1 MTAVVDRFGTQ
12 ASEERTRVNDVHS
25 KLNDTEV
32 CARVDARNEADVVA
46 TIERARD
53 RGLPL
58 AVCGG
63 RHAMGGQ
70 QFATNGMLL
79 DMSRLD
85 RVLDFE
91 PGTGLIE
98 IESGIQWPKLVR
110 EYLAAQEGMKDQ
122 WGIRQKQTGADRL
135 SIGGA
140 LAANIHGRVLANKP
154 IIEDIV
160 SFRIIDAEGR
170 LLNCS
175 REENADLF
183 RLVIGGYGLFGV
195 IVSVTMQL
203 VPRQK
208 MERIV
213 ELRTLDELCD
223 AFADRIKAGYRYGD
237 LQFVIDE
244 KCDDFLNKGIFSC
257 YRPVPNDTPIP
268 DGQTYMTE
276 RGWQDLLHL
285 AHIDKS
291 RAFDSFSSFYLST
304 SEQIY
309 WSDTHQFTTYLDDYH
324 SRLDERL
331 CGAHPGSE
339 MITEL
344 YVPAHMLTGFM
355 EDAKETLR
363 STGAD
368 LIYGTIRLIKEDD
381 ESFLAWARQD
391 FVCVIFNLHVEHTD
405 AGLAKSRNAFLRLID
420 DALRSDGSFF
430 LTYHRYASRAQVSAA
445 YPQFEEFLNEKQ
457 RRDPQALFASD
468 WYRHYA
474 GLFEDP
480 QCGYR
485 DDGNS

>member
-1 MTAVVDRFGTQ
+1 MKSVADRFWIQPSQMG
-12 ASEERTRVNDVHS
+12 ARVNDVHS

-32 CARVDARNEADVVA
+32 YERLDARNETDVVA
-46 TIERARD
+46 AIERARE
-53 RGLPL
+53 RSLPL
-58 AVCGG
+58 AMCGG

-70 QFATNGMLL
+70 QFAKNGMLL
-79 DMSRLD
+79 DLSGLD
-85 RVLDFE
+85 RMLDFDIR
-91 PGTGLIE
+91 TGLIE
-98 IESGIQWPKLVR
+98 IEAGIQWPKMMR
-110 EYLAAQEGMKDQ
+110 EYLAAQEGVKNQ

-140 LAANIHGRVLANKP
+140 LAANIHGRVLTNKP
-154 IIEDIV
+154 IIEDVV

-208 MERIV
+208 MQRIV
-213 ELRTLDELCD
+213 ELRALDELCD

-237 LQFVIDE
+237 LQFVTDE
-244 KCDDFLNKGIFSC
+244 KSDDFLNKGIFSC

-276 RGWQDLLHL
+276 QGWQDLLHL
-285 AHIDKS
+285 AHVDKS
-291 RAFDSFSSFYLST
+291 RAFDSFSEFYLST
-304 SEQIY
+304 SEQTY

-324 SRLDERL
+324 SQLDKRL
-331 CGAHPGSE
+331 CGSHPGTE

-344 YVPAHMLTGFM
+344 YVSAHKLTDFM
-355 EDAKETLR
+355 DTAKETLR

-368 LIYGTIRLIKEDD
+368 LVYGTIRLIKEDD
-381 ESFLAWARQD
+381 ESFLAWAKKD
-391 FVCVIFNLHVEHTD
+391 FICVIFNLHVEHTEE
-405 AGLAKSRNAFLRLID
+405 GLARSRDAFVRLID
-420 DALRSDGSFF
+420 DALRFDGSFF
-430 LTYHRYASRAQVSAA
+430 LTYHRHASREQVSGA
-445 YPQFEEFLNEKQ
+445 YPRFAEFLKEKR
-457 RRDPQALFASD
+457 RRDPRVLFASD

-474 GLFEDP
+474 DLFGE
-480 QCGYR
+480 
-485 DDGNS
+485 

>member
-1 MTAVVDRFGTQ
+1 MNAAVNRLSIQPSRVCV
-12 ASEERTRVNDVHS
+12 RVNDVHS

-32 CARVDARNEADVVA
+32 RERIDARNEADVVA
-46 TIERARD
+46 AIRRARE
-53 RGLPL
+53 RNLSL
-58 AVCGG
+58 ATCGG

-79 DMSRLD
+79 DMSGLD
-85 RVLDFE
+85 RVLEFD
-91 PGTGLIE
+91 TKNGLIE
-98 IESGIQWPKLVR
+98 IEAGIQWPRLLQA
-110 EYLAAQEGMKDQ
+110 YLAIQEGRKHQ

-140 LAANIHGRVLANKP
+140 LAANIHGRVLTNKP

-208 MERIV
+208 MQRIV
-213 ELRTLDELCD
+213 GLRTLDELCD
-223 AFADRIKAGYRYGD
+223 SFADRIKNGFQYGD
-237 LQFVIDE
+237 LQFVTDE

-268 DGQTYMTE
+268 DGQSYMTE

-285 AHIDKS
+285 AHVDKS
-291 RAFDSFSSFYLST
+291 RAFDTFSKFYLNS
-304 SEQIY
+304 SKQIY

-324 SRLDERL
+324 SALDKRL

-344 YVPAHMLTGFM
+344 YVPAHKLSDFM
-355 EDAKETLR
+355 DTAKETLR

-381 ESFLAWARQD
+381 ESFLSWAKQD
-391 FVCVIFNLHVEHTD
+391 FVCVIFNLHVEHTER
-405 AGLAKSRNAFLRLID
+405 GIAKGRNAFLGLID
-420 DALRSDGSFF
+420 DALHCDGSFF
-430 LTYHRYASRAQVSAA
+430 LTYHRHASREQVSAA
-445 YPQFEEFLNEKQ
+445 YPQFAEFLREKQ
-457 RRDPQALFASD
+457 KRDPHAVFASD
-468 WYRHYA
+468 WYHHYVDVF
-474 GLFEDP
+474 GE
-480 QCGYR
+480 
-485 DDGNS
+485 

>member
-170 LLNCS
+170 MLNCS

-183 RLVIGGYGLFGV
+183 RLAIGGYGLFGV

-208 MERIV
+208 MQRIV

-223 AFADRIKAGYRYGD
+223 AFADRIKTGYQYGD
-237 LQFVIDE
+237 LQFATDE

-257 YRPVPNDTPIP
+257 YRPVPNYTPIP

-276 RGWQDLLHL
+276 QGWQDLLHL
-285 AHIDKS
+285 AHVDKL
-291 RAFDSFSSFYLST
+291 RAFDTFSKFYLNS
-304 SEQIY
+304 SKQIY
-309 WSDTHQFTTYLDDYH
+309 WSDAHQFTTYLDDYH
-324 SRLDERL
+324 GQLDKRLG
-331 CGAHPGSE
+331 CAYPGSE

-344 YVPAHMLTGFM
+344 YVPAHKLTDFM
-355 EDAKETLR
+355 DAAKETLR

-368 LIYGTIRLIKEDD
+368 LIYGTIRLIEEDD
-381 ESFLAWARQD
+381 ESVLAWAKQD

-405 AGLAKSRNAFLRLID
+405 TGVARSRNTFLKLID
-420 DALRSDGSFF
+420 DALYYGGSFF
-430 LTYHRYASRAQVSAA
+430 LTYHRHASREQVSAA
-445 YPQFEEFLNEKQ
+445 YPQFAEFLKEK
-457 RRDPQALFASD
+457 RKRDPQGVFASD
-468 WYRHYA
+468 WYLHYA
-474 GLFEDP
+474 DLFGE
-480 QCGYR
+480 
-485 DDGNS
+485 